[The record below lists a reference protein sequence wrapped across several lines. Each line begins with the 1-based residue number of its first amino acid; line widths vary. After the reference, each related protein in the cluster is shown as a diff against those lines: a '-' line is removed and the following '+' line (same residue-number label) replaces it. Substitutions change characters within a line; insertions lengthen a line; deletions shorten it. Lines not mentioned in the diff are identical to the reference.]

1 MDNFFDRCK
10 LCPQYEQCVFA
21 DTAMSCAWDVIIR
34 DGPGVIE
41 KSIKKKKEKEKSE

>member
-10 LCPQYEQCVFA
+10 LCPKYEQCAFA
-21 DTAMSCAWDVIIR
+21 DTAMSCALDVIMR

-41 KSIKKKKEKEKSE
+41 KYQKEKETSE